1 METAFD
7 APAPPPAGFW
17 IRFGA
22 ALIDWLVFFA
32 AEFVL
37 GFVAGLVW
45 GGGIA
50 QSEVFKATIT
60 VFMLALTSAYY
71 VVLHAALGQTVGK
84 MATRIRVVRMD
95 GGPVPA
101 GAAIVRYVGYWVSAL
116 PFLIGYLMVGVR
128 RDKRALH
135 DLMARTRVV
144 RLG

>member
-22 ALIDWLVFFA
+22 ALIDSLVLFA

-50 QSEVFKATIT
+50 ESEVFKATIA

-71 VVLHAALGQTVGK
+71 VVLHAALGQTV
-84 MATRIRVVRMD
+84 
-95 GGPVPA
+95 PA

-116 PFLIGYLMVGVR
+116 PLLIGYLMVGVR